1 MVSCSYVWDNPYD
14 PNGIGKTPGIKYD
27 ASLVG
32 DSLGNSDGAINPGE
46 AIKLDIRVH
55 NISSTDYGTVEAVL
69 SSTSSYVTMSTTSFT
84 YGDIPSRKYASVY
97 VNNNTYG
104 TSPTAT
110 DIAMNANATGAFA
123 FIVSASTPAGTVL
136 PFTLTF
142 TDSSHNTWTDNFEL
156 TVVAS
161 SANLVFDASLVSDT
175 TGNNNGAINPGEAV
189 RVDIRVQN
197 SGGSNAVGLKAVLSS
212 ASSYVTMSTTSFTYG
227 EIPAGKYASV
237 YFNGNNYGTSATA
250 TDIAMNA
257 NATGAYR
264 FSVSASTPAG
274 TELPFTLTFT
284 DSQNNTWT
292 DTFSL
297 TVVSSTTLSWSFTSA
312 PAGFTGT
319 WYLSASKWRS
329 AVIGNNGTSTTSV
342 TFTASARVN
351 ALVAFTY
358 GGDSEA
364 SCDRIHFSIDGNE
377 QTLFPDSGR
386 LFTGT
391 FSQTASL
398 ASGSHTLQFWYSK
411 DESQASGGDYV
422 WINSLSISY

>member
-1 MVSCSYVWDNPYD
+1 MSKKGSPLNKATSLFCSLVATFLVSCSYVWDNPYD
-14 PNGIGKTPGIKYD
+14 PDGIGKTPGIKYD

-55 NISSTDYGTVEAVL
+55 NISGTDYGTVKAVL
-69 SSTSSYVTMSTTSFT
+69 SSTSSYVTMSTISFT

-97 VNNNTYG
+97 VNN
-104 TSPTAT
+104 
-110 DIAMNANATGAFA
+110 
-123 FIVSASTPAGTVL
+123 
-136 PFTLTF
+136 
-142 TDSSHNTWTDNFEL
+142 
-156 TVVAS
+156 
-161 SANLVFDASLVSDT
+161 
-175 TGNNNGAINPGEAV
+175 
-189 RVDIRVQN
+189 
-197 SGGSNAVGLKAVLSS
+197 
-212 ASSYVTMSTTSFTYG
+212 
-227 EIPAGKYASV
+227 
-237 YFNGNNYGTSATA
+237 NNYGTSATA

-386 LFTGT
+386 LFTAT

-411 DESQASGGDYV
+411 DGSLATGSDYV
-422 WINSLSISY
+422 WINSLSVRY